1 MEAQAPVSAPVPAP
15 AAAPMP
21 MAQNP
26 PIPAAPV
33 STMADGADVGSGD
46 SGGGGVKD
54 FFKDIN
60 ILDVAISAFIV
71 GGVIYAMQ
79 YFKYMMMLEKSGYTD
94 LSERVQKLE
103 SSIQA
108 AKKTAEMNASGMQQK
123 RRPVMRMR

>member
-1 MEAQAPVSAPVPAP
+1 MEGQAPVPAAAP

-26 PIPAAPV
+26 PIPAAPPV
-33 STMADGADVGSGD
+33 STMADGGSVGEGD
-46 SGGGGVKD
+46 SGGGGVKG
-54 FFKDIN
+54 FFKDVN

-79 YFKYMMMLEKSGYTD
+79 YYKYMMMLEKSGYTA
-94 LSERVQKLE
+94 LSERLQKVE
-103 SSIQA
+103 SSLQA
-108 AKKTAEMNASGMQQK
+108 AKKTAEMNASGMQK

>member
-1 MEAQAPVSAPVPAP
+1 MEAQVPVSAPVPASAP
-15 AAAPMP
+15 VAATMP

-33 STMADGADVGSGD
+33 STMAEGGSLGDGD
-46 SGGGGVKD
+46 SGGFKG

-60 ILDVAISAFIV
+60 VLDVAISAFIV

-79 YFKYMMMLEKSGYTD
+79 YFKYMMMLEKSGYTA
-94 LSERVQKLE
+94 LSERLQKVE
-103 SSIQA
+103 SSLQA
-108 AKKTAEMNASGMQQK
+108 AKKTAEMNASGTQK

>member
-1 MEAQAPVSAPVPAP
+1 MEAQAPVPAAAPV
-15 AAAPMP
+15 AAPMP

-33 STMADGADVGSGD
+33 STMADGGDVGGGD
-46 SGGGGVKD
+46 NGGGGVKG

-60 ILDVAISAFIV
+60 VLDVAISAFIV

-79 YFKYMMMLEKSGYTD
+79 YYKYMMMLEKSGYTA
-94 LSERVQKLE
+94 LSERLQKVE
-103 SSIQA
+103 SNLQA
-108 AKKTAEMNASGMQQK
+108 AKKTAEMNASGMQK

>member
-1 MEAQAPVSAPVPAP
+1 MEGQAPVSAPVPAP

-33 STMADGADVGSGD
+33 STMADGGGVDGGDSD
-46 SGGGGVKD
+46 SGGVKG

-60 ILDVAISAFIV
+60 LLDVAISAFIV

-108 AKKTAEMNASGMQQK
+108 AKKTAEMNASGMQK

>member
-15 AAAPMP
+15 MAAPMP

-26 PIPAAPV
+26 PIPTAPV
-33 STMADGADVGSGD
+33 STMADGSDLGGGD

-60 ILDVAISAFIV
+60 LLDVAISAFIV

-94 LSERVQKLE
+94 LSERLQKLE

>member
-1 MEAQAPVSAPVPAP
+1 MEAQAPVPAAAP

-33 STMADGADVGSGD
+33 STMADGGDVGGGD
-46 SGGGGVKD
+46 SGGGGVKG

-60 ILDVAISAFIV
+60 LLDVAISAFIV

-103 SSIQA
+103 SSVQA
-108 AKKTAEMNASGMQQK
+108 AKKTAEMNASGMQK

>member
-1 MEAQAPVSAPVPAP
+1 
-15 AAAPMP
+15 MP

-33 STMADGADVGSGD
+33 STMADGGDVGGGD
-46 SGGGGVKD
+46 SGGGGIKG

-60 ILDVAISAFIV
+60 LLDVTISAFIV

-79 YFKYMMMLEKSGYTD
+79 YYKYMMMLEKSGYTD

-103 SSIQA
+103 SSIKA
-108 AKKTAEMNASGMQQK
+108 AKKTAEMNASGMQK

>member
-1 MEAQAPVSAPVPAP
+1 MEGQAPVSAPVPAP

-33 STMADGADVGSGD
+33 STMADGGGVDGGDSD
-46 SGGGGVKD
+46 SGGVKG

-60 ILDVAISAFIV
+60 LLDVTISAFIV

-108 AKKTAEMNASGMQQK
+108 AKKTAEMNASGMQK

>member
-1 MEAQAPVSAPVPAP
+1 MEAQAPVPAAAP

-33 STMADGADVGSGD
+33 STMADGGDVGGGD
-46 SGGGGVKD
+46 NGGGGVKG

-60 ILDVAISAFIV
+60 VLDVAISAFII

-79 YFKYMMMLEKSGYTD
+79 YYKYMMMLEKSGYTA
-94 LSERVQKLE
+94 LSERLQKVE
-103 SSIQA
+103 SSLQA
-108 AKKTAEMNASGMQQK
+108 AKKTAEMNASGMQK

>member
-1 MEAQAPVSAPVPAP
+1 MEGQAPIPAAAP

-26 PIPAAPV
+26 PIPAAPPV
-33 STMADGADVGSGD
+33 STMADGGSIGDGD
-46 SGGGGVKD
+46 SGGGGVKG
-54 FFKDIN
+54 FFKDVN

-79 YFKYMMMLEKSGYTD
+79 YYKYMMMLEKSGYTA
-94 LSERVQKLE
+94 LSERLQKVE
-103 SSIQA
+103 SSLQA
-108 AKKTAEMNASGMQQK
+108 AKKTAEMNASGMQK

>member
-1 MEAQAPVSAPVPAP
+1 MEAQAPVPAAAPV
-15 AAAPMP
+15 AAPMP

-33 STMADGADVGSGD
+33 STMADGGSVGDGD
-46 SGGGGVKD
+46 SGGGGVKG

-60 ILDVAISAFIV
+60 VLDVAISAFIV

-79 YFKYMMMLEKSGYTD
+79 YYKYMMMLEKSGYTA
-94 LSERVQKLE
+94 LSERLQKVE
-103 SSIQA
+103 SNLQA
-108 AKKTAEMNASGMQQK
+108 AKKTAEMNASGMQK

>member
-1 MEAQAPVSAPVPAP
+1 MEAQAPIPAAAP

-26 PIPAAPV
+26 PIPAAPPV
-33 STMADGADVGSGD
+33 STMADGGNIGDGD
-46 SGGGGVKD
+46 SGGGGVKG
-54 FFKDIN
+54 FFKDVN

-79 YFKYMMMLEKSGYTD
+79 YYKYMMMLEKSGYTA
-94 LSERVQKLE
+94 LSERLQKVE
-103 SSIQA
+103 SSLQA
-108 AKKTAEMNASGMQQK
+108 AKKTAEMNASGMQK

>member
-1 MEAQAPVSAPVPAP
+1 MEGQAPVPAAAP

-33 STMADGADVGSGD
+33 STMADGGSVGDGD
-46 SGGGGVKD
+46 SGGGGVRG

-79 YFKYMMMLEKSGYTD
+79 YYKYMMMLEKSGYTA
-94 LSERVQKLE
+94 LSERLQKVE
-103 SSIQA
+103 SSLQA
-108 AKKTAEMNASGMQQK
+108 AKKTAEMNASGMQK

>member
-1 MEAQAPVSAPVPAP
+1 MEGQAPIPAAAP

-26 PIPAAPV
+26 PIPAAPPV
-33 STMADGADVGSGD
+33 STMADGGSVGEGD
-46 SGGGGVKD
+46 SGGGGVKG
-54 FFKDIN
+54 FFKDVN

-79 YFKYMMMLEKSGYTD
+79 YYKYMMMLEKSGYTA
-94 LSERVQKLE
+94 LSERLQKVE
-103 SSIQA
+103 SSLQA
-108 AKKTAEMNASGMQQK
+108 AKKTAEMNASGMQK

>member
-1 MEAQAPVSAPVPAP
+1 MEGQAPVAAAAPV
-15 AAAPMP
+15 AAPMP

-33 STMADGADVGSGD
+33 STMADGGSVVDGD
-46 SGGGGVKD
+46 SGGGGVKG

-60 ILDVAISAFIV
+60 VLDVAISAFII

-79 YFKYMMMLEKSGYTD
+79 YYKYMMMLEKSGYTA
-94 LSERVQKLE
+94 LSERLQKVE
-103 SSIQA
+103 SSLQA
-108 AKKTAEMNASGMQQK
+108 AKKTAEMNASGMQK

>member
-1 MEAQAPVSAPVPAP
+1 MEAQAPVPAAAP

-26 PIPAAPV
+26 PIPAAPPV
-33 STMADGADVGSGD
+33 STMADGGSVGEGD
-46 SGGGGVKD
+46 SGGGGVKG
-54 FFKDIN
+54 FFKDVN

-79 YFKYMMMLEKSGYTD
+79 YYKYMMMLEKSGYTA
-94 LSERVQKLE
+94 LSERLQKVE
-103 SSIQA
+103 SSLQA
-108 AKKTAEMNASGMQQK
+108 AKKTAEMNASGMQK

>member
-1 MEAQAPVSAPVPAP
+1 MEAQAPVPAAAP

-33 STMADGADVGSGD
+33 ATMADGGDVGGGD
-46 SGGGGVKD
+46 NGGGGVKG

-60 ILDVAISAFIV
+60 VLDVAISAFII

-79 YFKYMMMLEKSGYTD
+79 YYKYMMMLEKSGYTA
-94 LSERVQKLE
+94 LSERLQKVE
-103 SSIQA
+103 SSLQA
-108 AKKTAEMNASGMQQK
+108 AKKTAEMNASGMQK

>member
-1 MEAQAPVSAPVPAP
+1 MEAQALVSAPVPAP

-33 STMADGADVGSGD
+33 STMGDGADVGGGD
-46 SGGGGVKD
+46 SGGGSVKD

-60 ILDVAISAFIV
+60 LLDVAISAFIV

>member
-1 MEAQAPVSAPVPAP
+1 MEGQAPIPAAAP

-26 PIPAAPV
+26 PIPAAPPV
-33 STMADGADVGSGD
+33 STMADGGNIGDGD
-46 SGGGGVKD
+46 SGGGGVKG
-54 FFKDIN
+54 FFKDVN

-79 YFKYMMMLEKSGYTD
+79 YYKYMMMLEKSGYTA
-94 LSERVQKLE
+94 LSERLQKVE
-103 SSIQA
+103 SSLQA
-108 AKKTAEMNASGMQQK
+108 AKKTAEMNASGMQK